1 MIKVFDIFAGYGGAE
16 FALKKAGIEHEC
28 IGFSEIDKYAIQCF
42 KQNHG
47 DIKNY
52 GDCTKINTDELP
64 DFDLL
69 CGGFPCQSF
78 SVAGKGL
85 GELDPRGTLFY
96 EIVRI
101 AEIKQPK
108 YMLLENVK
116 GLTFKTHKATF
127 DKILS
132 ELDRIGY
139 NVRWKVL
146 NTRDFGI
153 PQNRERV
160 FFVCIRKDLDQE
172 FEFPQPTEKRLTLK
186 DILLDEVEQKYYLT
200 DSQLNTLQR
209 KFESKGKCLDGRNES
224 DTIITSMGTGG
235 GNVPYI
241 TNTSPREIGFREESP
256 ALCARDYKD
265 PKIIRGRPKLPYE
278 NGKRELEFKE
288 YTEYCPALST
298 NPASG
303 DQKNIVMTD
312 KTRDIEKALSLAK
325 EMSNNGKPT
334 QIDLYHLQHGE
345 IRPLT
350 TYIPQDQD
358 NHRCLQAG
366 EPKELLYD
374 TKQFRK
380 LTPKECFRL
389 MGFVFDEINLD
400 GISDSQQYKLAGNGW
415 CIQTVSKIF
424 TEMFKN
430 TEYMNR

>member
-1 MIKVFDIFAGYGGAE
+1 MIRVFDIFAGYGGAE

-28 IGFSEIDKYAIQCF
+28 VGFSEIDKYAIKCF
-42 KQNHG
+42 EQNHFEIRTTEE
-47 DIKNY
+47 DEHMVTYQYDPQNY
-52 GDCTKINTDELP
+52 GDCRNINPNELP

-160 FFVCIRKDLDQE
+160 FFVCIRKDINQE

-209 KFESKGKCLDGRNES
+209 KFGSKGECLDGRNES
-224 DTIITSMGTGG
+224 DTITTSMGTGG
-235 GNVPYI
+235 GNPKVVQIRQGHTKSNGSLIYYSENTRTLE
-241 TNTSPREIGFREESP
+241 TNGNLVILNPFNGKNSTEESVTIGTSVGSTTGKT
-256 ALCARDYKD
+256 AQILIY
-265 PKIIRGRPKLPYE
+265 PKKHSGE
-278 NGKRELEFKE
+278 
-288 YTEYCPALST
+288 T
-298 NPASG
+298 NS
-303 DQKNIVMTD
+303 
-312 KTRDIEKALSLAK
+312 
-325 EMSNNGKPT
+325 
-334 QIDLYHLQHGE
+334 
-345 IRPLT
+345 
-350 TYIPQDQD
+350 
-358 NHRCLQAG
+358 
-366 EPKELLYD
+366 
-374 TKQFRK
+374 FRK

-389 MGFVFDEINLD
+389 MGFVNDEINLE
-400 GISDSQQYKLAGNGW
+400 GLSDTQKYKLAGNGW
-415 CIQTVSKIF
+415 DINLVSLIF
-424 TEMFKN
+424 KEMIKDD
-430 TEYMNR
+430 

>member
-1 MIKVFDIFAGYGGAE
+1 MIRVFDMFAGYGGAE

-52 GDCTKINTDELP
+52 GDCTKINPNELP

-78 SVAGKGL
+78 SIAGKGL
-85 GELDPRGTLFY
+85 GELDTRGTLFN
-96 EIVRI
+96 EIIRI
-101 AEIKQPK
+101 AEVKKPT

-132 ELDRIGY
+132 ELNRIGY
-139 NVRWKVL
+139 GVHVKVL
-146 NTRDFGI
+146 NSKDYGI

-160 FFVCIRKDLDQE
+160 WFVCKLGGWKLDE
-172 FEFPQPTEKRLTLK
+172 FKFPEPRQGLTLK
-186 DILLDEVEQKYYLT
+186 DILLEEVDKKYYLT
-200 DSQLNTLQR
+200 ESQIKTIQR
-209 KFESKGKCLDGRNES
+209 NFGAKGKVLDFDSVSLIEKQTFPSRINQING
-224 DTIITSMGTGG
+224 DITVPTLATAMGTGG
-235 GNVPYI
+235 GNVPVI
-241 TNTSPREIGFREESP
+241 TS
-256 ALCARDYKD
+256 

-288 YTEYCPALST
+288 YTDDCPALST

-312 KTRDIEKALSLAK
+312 KTRDVEKALELAK
-325 EMSNNGKPT
+325 EMSENGKPT

-358 NHRCLQAG
+358 THRCLQAG
-366 EPKELLYD
+366 EPKEWLYD

-389 MGFVFDEINLD
+389 MGFVNDEINLD
-400 GISDSQQYKLAGNGW
+400 NLSDTQRYKLAGNGW
-415 CIQTVSKIF
+415 DINLVSLIF
-424 TEMFKN
+424 KEMLL
-430 TEYMNR
+430 

>member
-1 MIKVFDIFAGYGGAE
+1 MIRVFDMFAGYGGAE

-139 NVRWKVL
+139 NVHWKVL

-160 FFVCIRKDLDQE
+160 FFVCIRKDINQE

-209 KFESKGKCLDGRNES
+209 KFGSKGKCLDGRNES
-224 DTIITSMGTGG
+224 DTITTSMGTGG

-241 TNTSPREIGFREESP
+241 SNSSPRECGFKDVSP
-256 ALCARDYKD
+256 AVLPRDYKD
-265 PKIIRGRPKLPYE
+265 TEVVQIRQGHTKSNGSQIYYSENTRTLETNGNLVILNPF
-278 NGKRELEFKE
+278 NGKNSTEESGTIGTSVGSTTGKTAQILIDPRKYSGETKPRE
-288 YTEYCPALST
+288 YTECPTLMARARTDETPIL
-298 NPASG
+298 
-303 DQKNIVMTD
+303 KN
-312 KTRDIEKALSLAK
+312 S
-325 EMSNNGKPT
+325 
-334 QIDLYHLQHGE
+334 
-345 IRPLT
+345 
-350 TYIPQDQD
+350 
-358 NHRCLQAG
+358 
-366 EPKELLYD
+366 
-374 TKQFRK
+374 FRK

-389 MGFVFDEINLD
+389 MGFVNDEINLE
-400 GISDSQQYKLAGNGW
+400 GLSDTQKYKLAGNGW
-415 CIQTVSKIF
+415 DQNLVSLIF
-424 TEMFKN
+424 KQLFKG
-430 TEYMNR
+430 TEYE

>member
-1 MIKVFDIFAGYGGAE
+1 MSQLQKLRVLDLFAGYGGAE

-186 DILLDEVEQKYYLT
+186 DILLNEVDQKYYLT

-209 KFESKGKCLDGRNES
+209 KFGSKGKCLDGRDEA
-224 DTIITSMGTGG
+224 DTITTSMGTGG

-241 TNTSPREIGFREESP
+241 TNVVLLNPFNGKNSTEESGT
-256 ALCARDYKD
+256 
-265 PKIIRGRPKLPYE
+265 IGTSVGSTT
-278 NGKRELEFKE
+278 GKTAQILIYPRKYSGE
-288 YTEYCPALST
+288 T
-298 NPASG
+298 NS
-303 DQKNIVMTD
+303 
-312 KTRDIEKALSLAK
+312 
-325 EMSNNGKPT
+325 
-334 QIDLYHLQHGE
+334 
-345 IRPLT
+345 
-350 TYIPQDQD
+350 
-358 NHRCLQAG
+358 
-366 EPKELLYD
+366 
-374 TKQFRK
+374 FRK

-389 MGFVFDEINLD
+389 MGFVNDEINLE

-415 CIQTVSKIF
+415 DQNLVSLIF
-424 TEMFKN
+424 KQLFKG
-430 TEYMNR
+430 TEYE